1 MTIVAELE
9 RILEKEQ
16 RLLLTGDYGQ
26 LAQLAEEKN
35 DLAERLADGLQDLS
49 VETVEKL
56 AEQAGHNEAL
66 LKSARRGM
74 QAAMTQLKQFSEGEH
89 QSTYSAEGRREPLSR
104 PVSVTQ
110 KL

>member
-35 DLAERLADGLQDLS
+35 DLAERLADGLQDQS

-89 QSTYSAEGRREPLSR
+89 KSTYSAEGRREPLSR